1 MMILPLNQE
10 EYNNKALSLIKKGSI
25 VQMITLVVHYLL
37 GMATNV
43 YIIIP
48 AQDPLS
54 ILFQWQT
61 IVLGLH
67 ILTGFIALACEIIM
81 MYYSIRIHQRL
92 YWILNLAG
100 AIIVGLAIH
109 AGAEFYLYGQGA
121 FWSMWMAALYIAVV
135 LVDFAQYVFI
145 RVGYSGNSNLAVKK
159 PVPAEDAKQ

>member
-1 MMILPLNQE
+1 MILPLNQE

-37 GMATNV
+37 GMDTSI
-43 YIIIP
+43 YITIP

-61 IVLGLH
+61 IALGFH
-67 ILTGFIALACEIIM
+67 ILTGFIALACEIVM

-92 YWILNLAG
+92 FWILNLIG
-100 AIIVGLAIH
+100 AVLVGLAIH
-109 AGAEFYLYGQGA
+109 AGAEFYLYAQAA

-135 LVDFAQYVFI
+135 MVDFAQYVLL
-145 RVGYSGNSNLAVKK
+145 RVGFTGNNK
-159 PVPAEDAKQ
+159 PTMKALN